1 MLHSPVSAVGMKNT
15 TVVKSCKE
23 VKRLIPSYPTDV
35 YWINPDEDNPNAFQ
49 AYCDMETDSG
59 GWTLVYSYTFTDYN
73 NFLSDTNAVTPIPNW
88 PFVSQTSSLT
98 KVPLSETDFGAMNF
112 SLWKLLG
119 SEFLIKSNIN
129 NWIACMPAEGSL
141 VERLKGD
148 IICRMING
156 WTQKCAD
163 VVPAI
168 IGINECGVKLR
179 ADRDVRSLVYFFD
192 ICTGSMAPIH
202 DPCGTSKAN
211 QIEGVKN
218 PYGTIFV
225 R

>member
-49 AYCDMETDSG
+49 AYCDMETDGG

-98 KVPLSETDFGAMNF
+98 KVPLSETDFG
-112 SLWKLLG
+112 SSSSSSITGLR
-119 SEFLIKSNIN
+119 
-129 NWIACMPAEGSL
+129 ACRLKVVWLKDLKEILPAE
-141 VERLKGD
+141 
-148 IICRMING
+148 
-156 WTQKCAD
+156 
-163 VVPAI
+163 
-168 IGINECGVKLR
+168 
-179 ADRDVRSLVYFFD
+179 
-192 ICTGSMAPIH
+192 
-202 DPCGTSKAN
+202 
-211 QIEGVKN
+211 
-218 PYGTIFV
+218 
-225 R
+225 